1 VRGNVYKALG
11 SSDSAIND
19 YTKAIG
25 LPGLGTADL
34 ANAYVWRGSAH
45 YTKAEYN
52 LAMSDYNKAIR
63 LAPSLAAAYADRGSV
78 YNALGSY
85 DSAIT
90 DYTKAIGLPGL
101 GTADLAKVYA
111 GRGDVY
117 YSTGSYDSAI
127 SSLRAKCLREVSR
140 FVRRE
145 LG

>member
-1 VRGNVYKALG
+1 
-11 SSDSAIND
+11 
-19 YTKAIG
+19 
-25 LPGLGTADL
+25 
-34 ANAYVWRGSAH
+34 
-45 YTKAEYN
+45 
-52 LAMSDYNKAIR
+52 MSDYNKAIR